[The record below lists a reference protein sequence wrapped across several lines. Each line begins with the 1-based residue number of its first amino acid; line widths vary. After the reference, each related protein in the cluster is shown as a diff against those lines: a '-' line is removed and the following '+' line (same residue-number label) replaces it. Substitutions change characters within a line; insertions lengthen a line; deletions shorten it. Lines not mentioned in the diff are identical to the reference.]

1 MQCFHCKK
9 DIKMKSWLHLT
20 DIPDVSD
27 VSEDESII
35 VTDKH
40 ICGYS
45 CYKRLTESKSLPNN
59 LWSHIVNKEDYEG
72 LLRPIMTQSKKSFEY
87 LTASEIHNLD
97 DSEKEKYFKEKDE
110 QIEIN
115 PLLKEVRDEL
125 FMEDERTAYLEQV
138 SSDSDY
144 IDDY

>member
-1 MQCFHCKK
+1 
-9 DIKMKSWLHLT
+9 MKSWLHLT
-20 DIPDVSD
+20 DTPD

-110 QIEIN
+110 QVEIN

>member
-1 MQCFHCKK
+1 M
-9 DIKMKSWLHLT
+9 KMKSWLHLT
-20 DIPDVSD
+20 DIPDVS
-27 VSEDESII
+27 EDSSII
-35 VTDKH
+35 MKDKH

-45 CYKRLTESKSLPNN
+45 CYKRLAESQSLPNN

-87 LTASEIHNLD
+87 LTAGEIHNLD
-97 DSEKEKYFKEKDE
+97 DSEKEKYYKEKDE